1 MKAILVID
9 KAESCTGCMLG
20 IYNKKWICLAANKDI
35 DVCDR
40 YNIPTWCPL
49 KPMPSKRKS
58 MVEWIDAKVKT
69 HEITEYDKGWNDCVE
84 FLEGED
90 ND

>member
-9 KAESCTGCMLG
+9 INEDTDINTLR
-20 IYNKKWICLAANKDI
+20 ANFEVYGDI
-35 DVCDR
+35 RIKPCYQSSYQIGEGVK
-40 YNIPTWCPL
+40 L

-69 HEITEYDKGWNDCVE
+69 HDLTEYDKGWNDCVE
-84 FLEGED
+84 FLEGEK
-90 ND
+90 